1 MANILSVQEAQERIL
16 SFFRPVDEETVPLAE
31 CAGRIL
37 AEGITAPGD
46 LPPFANSS
54 MDGFAVR
61 AADVRTA
68 GRDAPVVLKIV
79 ADIPAGSF
87 TSLTIQDGQA
97 ARIMTGA
104 PLPDGADAVVP
115 VEDTDQHVSLPGIS
129 PAPPAPE
136 FVKAPE
142 QVRILRSVQAGD
154 YIRPRGQD
162 VRQGQALLKKGRKL
176 QPQDIGMLATIGLAR
191 VRVYRR
197 PRVAQFSSGDE
208 LVPPGQTLEPG
219 QIYDSNSYFLAA
231 TLEREGAQ
239 VIRLGTVRDDP
250 AQIEAMLSSAISQRV
265 DLIVTSAGVSVGAFD
280 FTRQVIEKKGSLDFW
295 KVNMRPGKPLAFGSF
310 AGIPLVSL
318 PGNPVSAFIGCRV
331 FVLPVIRKLTGREAI
346 FSPRRTALIEQDIES
361 DGRES
366 YLRAIVQNEG
376 CKRTVTLTGHQGS
389 GNLFSLV
396 QANALLIVPSGV
408 KSLPSGAEV
417 EIWLF
422 DDD

>member
-16 SFFRPVDEETVPLAE
+16 SFFRPVAEETVPLAA

-37 AEGITAPGD
+37 AEDISAPGD

-68 GRDAPVVLKIV
+68 GRDTPVALKIV

-87 TSLTIQDGQA
+87 TDITIQSGQA

-104 PLPDGADAVVP
+104 PLPNGADAVVP
-115 VEDTDQHVSLPGIS
+115 VEDTDQHTSLPAAS
-129 PAPPAPE
+129 PAP
-136 FVKAPE
+136 E
-142 QVRILRSVQAGD
+142 QACILRSVQAGD

-162 VRQGQALLKKGRKL
+162 VQQGQALLKKGRKL
-176 QPQDIGMLATIGLAR
+176 QPQDVGMLATIGMAQ

-197 PRVAQFSSGDE
+197 PRVALFSSGDE
-208 LVPPGQTLEPG
+208 LAPPGQALQPG
-219 QIYDSNSYFLAA
+219 QIYDSNSTFLAA
-231 TLEREGAQ
+231 ILEREGAQ
-239 VIRLGTVRDDP
+239 VIRLGTARDDP
-250 AQIEAMLSSAISQRV
+250 AQIEAMLNGAITQQV

-331 FVLPVIRKLTGREAI
+331 FVLPAIRKLTGREAI
-346 FSPRRTALIEQDIES
+346 FFPRRTAVIEQEIES

-366 YLRAIVQNEG
+366 YLRAIAQNEG

-422 DDD
+422 EDD